1 MLCRPTGPRLVRI
14 ALGCVGALTT
24 LSALCLA
31 LSLWRQV
38 SVFAGPASVTVERST
53 TRLTI
58 ERHPLFP
65 QWGFAAV
72 QTRQQRDRWW
82 FSVRTDPA
90 PNWSLDLFLP
100 AWFGP
105 TLVALGTSAL
115 FLRRLRPHRQHCSSC
130 GYSLAGLPHRAACPE
145 CGGLATDVT
154 AMPNHP
160 ALSLTRTRVRCSRFL
175 FFSSAGVI
183 ALAVFSLFVQ
193 TEVTFDRSTMFVRAG
208 CVETIAGRLSLDPGV
223 TVLFHQNT
231 LHPTRWWMKRD
242 VVEGHSRTTW
252 PLWPLPAV
260 LALAAAVPH
269 LTALAARTPSPARR
283 RSPPAPP
290 RR

>member
-1 MLCRPTGPRLVRI
+1 MLCRPSGPWLERT
-14 ALGCVGALTT
+14 ALGCVGSLTAI
-24 LSALCLA
+24 SFLCLT

-38 SVFAGPASVTVERST
+38 SILAGPASLTIERST
-53 TRLTI
+53 IRLTI
-58 ERHPLFP
+58 ERYPFFP

-90 PNWSLDLFLP
+90 PNWSLDLYLP

-130 GYSLAGLPHRAACPE
+130 GYSLAGLPHRTVCPE
-145 CGGLATDVT
+145 CGGLATEVT
-154 AMPNHP
+154 VMPDHAAP
-160 ALSLTRTRVRCSRFL
+160 SPSRTRVRCSRLLL
-175 FFSSAGVI
+175 FGSASVI
-183 ALAVFSLFVQ
+183 ALVIFSLFVQ
-193 TEVTFDRSTMFVRAG
+193 TEATFDRSTMFVRAG

-223 TVLFHQNT
+223 TVLFQQNT
-231 LHPTRWWMKRD
+231 RRAIAWWLKRD
-242 VVEGHSRTTW
+242 ALEGRTRTTW

-260 LALAAAVPH
+260 LALAAAVPR
-269 LTALAARTPSPARR
+269 LTASAARTPAPARR

-290 RR
+290 PR